1 MTAAVFVDTN
11 VFVYA
16 CDTSE
21 VMKHSVAADCVRAL
35 WAEHRG
41 RTSTQVLNEFYVATT
56 RKLKP
61 GLQAEEAWDYVQ
73 ALFAWEPQDVTRD
86 LLSRAREIERRYS
99 TSWWDSLIVA
109 AAELQDCSQLL
120 TEDLQDGMVFGSV
133 TVRNPFAMG
142 ISEEPARIATAPLAV
157 SRHRARGRPRKHSTL
172 R

>member
-16 CDTSE
+16 CDTNE
-21 VMKHSVAADCVRAL
+21 VVKHSVAADCVRAL

-41 RTSTQVLNEFYVATT
+41 RTSTLVLNEFYVTTT
-56 RKLKP
+56 RRLKP
-61 GLQAEEAWDYVQ
+61 GLQAEDAWDYVQ
-73 ALFAWEPQDVTRD
+73 ALFEWEPQEITSD

-109 AAELQDCSQLL
+109 AAKRQDCSLLL
-120 TEDLQDGMVFGSV
+120 TEDLQDGMTFGTV
-133 TVRNPFAMG
+133 TVRNPFTVR
-142 ISEEPARIATAPLAV
+142 ISEEPARYATVPLAV
-157 SRHRARGRPRKHSTL
+157 SRHRARGRPRKHATL